1 MLRSHG
7 GFACASALSS
17 LLRDLLPEQH
27 VYVRSGP
34 RSRYVVLTWPWQ
46 VGVSLAL
53 AAVAAWAGLA
63 TFGWLAAHLETLDQR
78 RELARVAEV
87 NQRLEALAAAYN
99 PEQASASPAGV
110 RSLFAEL
117 EEVKARGQRDIGLPD
132 AAAAE
137 LPDLRSEAT
146 AGGWLAEWLLPAA
159 MEVNDSGSGRAW
171 LYDRIARDRIDDQT
185 RTAETIWLRAELR
198 SARAE
203 VARLQNAL
211 RRNAERR

>member
-1 MLRSHG
+1 MRQR
-7 GFACASALSS
+7 LST

-46 VGVSLAL
+46 VGVSVAL

-63 TFGWLAAHLETLDQR
+63 TVGWLAAHLETLDQS

-87 NQRLEALAAAYN
+87 NQQLEALVAAYD
-99 PEQASASPAGV
+99 PEQASPSPDVV
-110 RSLFAEL
+110 RSVLPEL
-117 EEVKARGQRDIGLPD
+117 EQVKARGHIGLPD

-137 LPDLRSEAT
+137 LPDLRSEAS
-146 AGGWLAEWLLPAA
+146 AGGWLAEWLVPAA
-159 MEVNDSGSGRAW
+159 MQVDDSGSGRAW

-185 RTAETIWLRAELR
+185 RTAETIRLRAELR
-198 SARAE
+198 AARAE

-211 RRNAERR
+211 RRHAERR